1 MKPARLLIILAIVAV
16 VFGAGLIVFKA
27 KNSQKQNIKTEKSTT
42 FSGIAPTPV
51 VAGTEGGRDYR
62 DLSFNYSFRYP
73 RDWSV
78 VTTLASE
85 EDALGEAVL
94 TSPSGQNITVT
105 VFNNANKLNSK
116 QMADKFVASYSAQNL
131 ERSDVNISGFEGEKV
146 MISEGFAR
154 IAVTKGTWAYRINLF
169 PYSEGDSSEEIYS
182 KILDTFHFI

>member
-1 MKPARLLIILAIVAV
+1 MRSARLLIVLVIIVV
-16 VFGAGLIVFKA
+16 VFGAGLVVFKA
-27 KNSQKQNIKTEKSTT
+27 KNSQNKNFEDPKAITT
-42 FSGIAPTPV
+42 SGIAPTPV
-51 VAGTEGGRDYR
+51 VAGTDGWRDFR
-62 DLSFNYSFRYP
+62 DLNFNYSFRYP
-73 RDWSV
+73 KDWSV

-105 VFNNANKLNSK
+105 VFNNPNKLNSK

-154 IAVTKGTWAYRINLF
+154 IAVTKGAWVYRINLS

>member
-1 MKPARLLIILAIVAV
+1 MRSARLLVVLVIIVAI
-16 VFGAGLIVFKA
+16 FGAVLVIIKA
-27 KNSQKQNIKTEKSTT
+27 KNSQNQNIETEKSIT

-51 VAGTEGGRDYR
+51 VDGTDGWRDFR
-62 DLSFNYSFRYP
+62 DLNFNYSFRYP

-85 EDALGEAVL
+85 EDALSEAVL

-105 VFNNANKLNSK
+105 IFNNPNKLNSK

-131 ERSDVNISGFEGEKV
+131 QRSDVEISGFEGEKV

-154 IAVTKGTWAYRINLF
+154 IAVTKGSWTYRINIS
-169 PYSEGDSSEEIYS
+169 PYSVGDSSEEVYS